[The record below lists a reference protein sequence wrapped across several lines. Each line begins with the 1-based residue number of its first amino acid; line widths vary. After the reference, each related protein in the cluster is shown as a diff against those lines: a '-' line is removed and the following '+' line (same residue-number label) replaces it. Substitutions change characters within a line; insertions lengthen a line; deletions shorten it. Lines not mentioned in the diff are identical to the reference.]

1 MACTSST
8 EFEKLTCNAKFKG
21 LNPSTAGT
29 RREVIDKKVIK
40 KVYNGSNT
48 VVILLGFDPWL
59 KGSNLA
65 AALTGRQ
72 KIAKKVIEKDCQS
85 LFKLGT

>member
-1 MACTSST
+1 MACTMST
-8 EFEKLTCNAKFKG
+8 EFEQLTCETKFEG
-21 LNPSTAGT
+21 LNPPMAGT

-48 VVILLGFDPWL
+48 VVILLGLDPCL

-65 AALTGRQ
+65 AALTGR
-72 KIAKKVIEKDCQS
+72 
-85 LFKLGT
+85 